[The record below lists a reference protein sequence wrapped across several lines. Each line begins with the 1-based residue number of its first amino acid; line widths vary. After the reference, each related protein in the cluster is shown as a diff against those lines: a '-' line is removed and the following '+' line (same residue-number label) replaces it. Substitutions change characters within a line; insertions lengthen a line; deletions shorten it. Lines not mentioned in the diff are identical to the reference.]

1 MNTLGVCYKKALLA
15 VAVLAASSSAFAATA
30 TDKHKVVIIGQ
41 VFGETCVIESGESI
55 AVPLMPIS
63 QSQVKEKAD
72 ASGPQEESKFGIT
85 LDKCSVNHVKTV
97 GLKFDTKITSE
108 GYLQNVSAASNS
120 AKGVALALYESEK
133 EGGNYEF
140 LNLSNSLSSKKQVNV
155 PKDNSKVTFYYGV
168 DYVKA
173 GGVDV
178 QPGPVASVLKYDI
191 EYK

>member
-1 MNTLGVCYKKALLA
+1 MKKALLA

-120 AKGVALALYESEK
+120 AKALL
-133 EGGNYEF
+133 
-140 LNLSNSLSSKKQVNV
+140 
-155 PKDNSKVTFYYGV
+155 
-168 DYVKA
+168 
-173 GGVDV
+173 
-178 QPGPVASVLKYDI
+178 
-191 EYK
+191 